1 MDATNTVRV
10 AMGYITKEQHL
21 LGFARLLF
29 ENALLVLLGHF
40 LAEKILEMR
49 RFNLNIDII

>member
-1 MDATNTVRV
+1 MDAANTERA
-10 AMGYITKEQHL
+10 AMGIITKEQHL